1 MTSGPGTTVLAPAG
15 ISVETPVRPP
25 RWRLGKSVLARLVHL
40 VLVLVLVTLGATA
53 LVDLLPGSPAATILG
68 PTATPE
74 AIAALEA
81 ETGYDRPLLER
92 YARWVA
98 AALAGDLGSSVQ
110 SGQPVFDTILDR
122 LPVTAELT
130 VLALLMALAVAV
142 PAAVYA
148 AAREGGAADRAV
160 TGFASALLAVP
171 VFVAG
176 TLLIYALAVVTGWF
190 PVSGWEP
197 LSEGLAANL
206 EYAFL
211 PALALAVGE
220 APGFY
225 RLLRGDLTTTL
236 RQDFVQTAT
245 VRGLPHRYILL
256 RHALRP
262 SSFSLLTVAA
272 MTFGRL
278 LAGSVVVE
286 SLFALPGLGN
296 LVLQAI
302 PARDLPV
309 IQGVVAFVAVV
320 YVGINMLVDG
330 LYALLD
336 PRVRTS

>member
-1 MTSGPGTTVLAPAG
+1 VTTVLATTAG
-15 ISVETPVRPP
+15 AADAPVRPG
-25 RWRLGKSVLARLVHL
+25 RARARRYALRLVHL
-40 VLVLVLVTLGATA
+40 VLVLLLVTLGATA

-81 ETGYDRPLLER
+81 ETGYDRPLPQR
-92 YARWVA
+92 YLSWLGN
-98 AALAGDLGSSVQ
+98 ALTGDLGTSVQ
-110 SGQPVFDTILDR
+110 SGQPVLDQILAR

-142 PAAVYA
+142 PAAVLA
-148 AAREGGAADRAV
+148 ANREGGAADRAV
-160 TGFASALLAVP
+160 TGTASALLSVP

-176 TLLIYALAVVTGWF
+176 TLLIYAFAVVTGWF

-197 LSEGLAANL
+197 LSEGLVDNL
-206 EYAFL
+206 TFAFL
-211 PALALAVGE
+211 PALALALGE

-225 RLLRGDLTTTL
+225 RLLRGDLTATL
-236 RQDFVQTAT
+236 HEDFVLTAT
-245 VRGLPHRYILL
+245 VRGLPRRYVLL

-296 LVLQAI
+296 LALQSI

-330 LYALLD
+330 VYALLD
-336 PRVRTS
+336 PRVRAS